1 MPHSLLVR
9 TRTVYLSLRAALA
22 ELNDSQTLVK
32 DREKERD
39 ESMSA
44 AAASSRLAEDALK
57 VRPMLKFLQQSAICS
72 YEQRC
77 QQNLIY
83 RHASIAR

>member
-1 MPHSLLVR
+1 MRPTHCSHTQCV
-9 TRTVYLSLRAALA
+9 SLRAALA
-22 ELNDSQTLVK
+22 ELSDSQTLVK

-57 VRPMLKFLQQSAICS
+57 VRPMLKFLQQSVISS
-72 YEQRC
+72 YVQRC
-77 QQNLIY
+77 QQTLMYSHSSN
-83 RHASIAR
+83 AEWA